1 MDKFTI
7 TLNGQPFYFEKNEYN
22 FYEITPYKEDLE
34 EKDLSAAFH
43 QQQKDYYIEG
53 FGTYNP
59 IPVSEEN
66 KLEDE
71 STVIPFNVKK
81 KCYFAVIKKSRIK

>member
-7 TLNGQPFYFEKNEYN
+7 TLNGQDFSFEKNKYN
-22 FYEITPYKEDLE
+22 FYVITPYKEDLE
-34 EKDLSAAFH
+34 VNDLSTALL
-43 QQQKDYYIEG
+43 QQKDYYIEG

-59 IPVSEEN
+59 IPVSDEN

-71 STVIPFNVKK
+71 GTVIPFNVKK
-81 KCYFAVIKKSRIK
+81 KCYFAVIKKSKIK

>member
-1 MDKFTI
+1 MDNFRI
-7 TLNGQPFYFEKNEYN
+7 TLNGQEFSFKKNEYN

-34 EKDLSAAFH
+34 VNDLSTALL
-43 QQQKDYYIEG
+43 QQKDYYIEG

-59 IPVSEEN
+59 IPVSEES

-71 STVIPFNVKK
+71 DTVIPFNVKS

>member
-7 TLNGQPFYFEKNEYN
+7 TLNGQDFSFEKNKYN
-22 FYEITPYKEDLE
+22 FYVITPYKEDLE
-34 EKDLSAAFH
+34 VNDLSTALL
-43 QQQKDYYIEG
+43 QQKDYYIER

-71 STVIPFNVKK
+71 GTVIPFNVKK